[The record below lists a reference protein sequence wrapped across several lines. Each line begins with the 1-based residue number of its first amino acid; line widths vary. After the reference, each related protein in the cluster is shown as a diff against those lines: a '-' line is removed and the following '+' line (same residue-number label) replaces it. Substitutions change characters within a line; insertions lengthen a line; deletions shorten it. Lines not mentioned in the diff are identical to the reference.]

1 MTMNIR
7 NYLIL
12 IFLFP
17 VSLMAQDYSAL
28 WKGHF
33 SYLNV
38 KDVTQG
44 NGKIYVAA
52 ENAVFSYDLMSSEME
67 TLTTINGLSG
77 EEISTIHYSEAY
89 QMLVIGYANGLIEI
103 ALEDDTN
110 ILTVVDILEK
120 PTIPPNDKMI
130 NHFEEYNE
138 LLYIATDYGIS
149 VYDMSRLEFGDTYYI
164 GTGGAQLRVQQTA
177 ISEQYIYAACL
188 DGGGL

>member
-1 MTMNIR
+1 MNIR

-67 TLTTINGLSG
+67 SLTTINGLSG
-77 EEISTIHYSEAY
+77 EEIS
-89 QMLVIGYANGLIEI
+89 
-103 ALEDDTN
+103 
-110 ILTVVDILEK
+110 
-120 PTIPPNDKMI
+120 
-130 NHFEEYNE
+130 
-138 LLYIATDYGIS
+138 
-149 VYDMSRLEFGDTYYI
+149 
-164 GTGGAQLRVQQTA
+164 A
-177 ISEQYIYAACL
+177 IS
-188 DGGGL
+188 